1 MDGIGKRLKES
12 VQARLSFGLCS
23 AIMLVALLT
32 GGIAFYSAL
41 DEAHELQDSSLS
53 QIAELAK
60 NGVLAVRGSN
70 LIGPPIHD
78 ERESRIIVHFMFATG
93 QQGQKAEEGFVL
105 PFALAEGFHTLQ
117 THHHLYRVLVRQLDA
132 ATKVAVAQRASVQDE
147 VAMSG
152 ALRTL
157 LPFFVLV
164 PVLLVVV
171 ADLVRKIFRP
181 IQQLAVA
188 VHHRSELDT
197 TPLTT
202 AGMPKEIVPF
212 THAINRLLERVSLS
226 VEAQRRFVADAAH
239 ELRSPLTA
247 LSLQA
252 ENLSATA
259 LPAESQRRVM
269 RLREGIT
276 RAKNLLEQLLSLA
289 RAQSRET
296 QAVAQR
302 QVAIDRLIREVIA
315 DLLPLAEKK
324 NLDLGML
331 ENSEIAVV
339 CQPLALAGVLKN
351 LLDNAI
357 RYTPE
362 NGRIDLQVLRVDGRV
377 VIEIEDTGPGIPA
390 EKRLRVFDPFYRIE
404 GNEAT
409 GSGLGLSIVRTLL
422 DRMQGEIILR
432 PAKRAPTGLNVRVTL
447 WLMASS

>member
-1 MDGIGKRLKES
+1 MDGIGKRLRES

-23 AIMLVALLT
+23 AIMLVAFLT

-132 ATKVAVAQRASVQDE
+132 VTKVAVAQRASVQDE

-188 VHHRSELDT
+188 VHHRS
-197 TPLTT
+197 
-202 AGMPKEIVPF
+202 
-212 THAINRLLERVSLS
+212 
-226 VEAQRRFVADAAH
+226 
-239 ELRSPLTA
+239 
-247 LSLQA
+247 
-252 ENLSATA
+252 
-259 LPAESQRRVM
+259 
-269 RLREGIT
+269 
-276 RAKNLLEQLLSLA
+276 
-289 RAQSRET
+289 
-296 QAVAQR
+296 
-302 QVAIDRLIREVIA
+302 
-315 DLLPLAEKK
+315 
-324 NLDLGML
+324 
-331 ENSEIAVV
+331 
-339 CQPLALAGVLKN
+339 
-351 LLDNAI
+351 
-357 RYTPE
+357 
-362 NGRIDLQVLRVDGRV
+362 
-377 VIEIEDTGPGIPA
+377 
-390 EKRLRVFDPFYRIE
+390 
-404 GNEAT
+404 
-409 GSGLGLSIVRTLL
+409 
-422 DRMQGEIILR
+422 
-432 PAKRAPTGLNVRVTL
+432 
-447 WLMASS
+447 